1 MIEHD
6 GYYYF
11 LRPITGVYGKIRWSV
26 VKRPI
31 AVTSATTGHRGGKFY
46 KATFARTQKAMAVS
60 ALETSDDE
68 VLATGLTTE
77 EADNYLKLL
86 R

>member
-31 AVTSATTGHRGGKFY
+31 AVSTGNLGAFKHKMATNRGQ
-46 KATFARTQKAMAVS
+46 RAMAV
-60 ALETSDDE
+60 AANVTPDDE